1 MFVLTTVLN
10 IIWFLCFLQKSIDE
24 AKEQVKKEI
33 AEVEEKCSKLKDVMG
48 DLKTQLYAK
57 FGTHINLEAEE
68 E

>member
-1 MFVLTTVLN
+1 MFFLTTVLK
-10 IIWFLCFLQKSIDE
+10 IWFLCFLQKSIDE

>member
-1 MFVLTTVLN
+1 M
-10 IIWFLCFLQKSIDE
+10 CFLQKSIDE